1 MAHVHRM
8 VKMLNQFMTKNL
20 RRFHFA
26 GICRSKPQSMRG
38 KNKGKFRMNRDF
50 FDEDLS
56 DYDEASI
63 FGMSPISRSAPMHMP
78 TQDWKQQLPKVIK
91 PRNPKQAEYLR
102 LLNCADTHI
111 VIATGCAGTG
121 KTFVGVSHAMEKLL
135 AGEIKKI
142 VITRPLVAVEDKNF
156 GALPGSAFEKQYPY
170 LLSVLDTVYKYVTP
184 QQFQNLMTK
193 GVVEICPLIFM
204 RGRSFEN
211 CFIIADEMQNS
222 SPNQM
227 LMLLTRIGQGSKMII
242 DGDAGQI
249 DRGFEHSGLVDLL
262 YKLEQKPQEGFGIVH
277 FTEEEVERHEM
288 VKKVLRLYKTKAIP
302 NV

>member
-1 MAHVHRM
+1 
-8 VKMLNQFMTKNL
+8 
-20 RRFHFA
+20 
-26 GICRSKPQSMRG
+26 MRG
-38 KNKGKFRMNRDF
+38 KNKNKYRMNRDF
-50 FDEDLS
+50 MEEDLS
-56 DYDEASI
+56 DYEEANI
-63 FGMSPISRSAPMHMP
+63 FGMSPVPMSRSAPMHVP
-78 TQDWKQQLPKVIK
+78 AADWKTQIPKAIK

-102 LLNCADTHI
+102 MLNCPNTHI

-184 QQFQNLMTK
+184 QHFQSLMAK

-242 DGDAGQI
+242 DGDPYQI
-249 DRGFEHSGLVDLL
+249 DRGFDVHSGLVDLL
-262 YKLEQKPQEGFGIVH
+262 HKLNLSPQEGISIVH

-288 VKKVLRLYKTKAIP
+288 VKKVLKLYKTKAIP
-302 NV
+302 DV